1 MCCYVRWERVGKL
14 KAEYRFIKVRK
25 SSPTPKGMKHVPG
38 SCSWGIIDG
47 GGAGWGPGLYS
58 KQQSCMV
65 AAVLHLDENGPS
77 SGMNVNVDIQF
88 FSPKGGGEF
97 QIFSERDQHDMLLR
111 LFACRHL

>member
-1 MCCYVRWERVGKL
+1 MGKGG
-14 KAEYRFIKVRK
+14 ETK
-25 SSPTPKGMKHVPG
+25 SRISFHQSQKELSHSKGMKHVPG